1 MKLLF
6 PNDPIERERLSAGL
20 SERGFVLSSDGPV
33 TNNRRSSAWDRGDDV
48 VGYTVRRDFG
58 TWVLYVV
65 GPGEEALAAELAAWL
80 PSRSG
85 SEVLADE
92 LSDRPLTRIRQVFEI
107 LTAASILG
115 DASPEAHSRSL
126 ALLEHDDELVRWA
139 ALRTLPLTREGLA
152 VVARSAERH
161 PEMQH
166 AYDRLLPFVERAE
179 EGTLNDHDTRDR
191 WELLRRARE
200 GAEAGQWRRVAK
212 AMDVLLEDSPWDDE
226 ALHLRA
232 LAHEGMG
239 ELFDALA
246 LLGAAEKKVDA
257 FGDAEASD
265 DELDEDDEQL
275 DEDDDLD
282 EDEHDDEHED
292 ADERSVDPEKH
303 ARLLAI
309 RAKLEE
315 LRPRAAELGAEDRA
329 TVRERLVE
337 RMHAWQAGY
346 EAESLHGAARALRGV
361 FPELEG
367 VLAFFAGS
375 YDRNEAVLEEALTLH
390 PDSPSVARELAYAVL
405 KRDEAEGLRRL
416 EALRDRLRDP
426 APLSEGSALLER
438 LVAAG
443 GERNVPTEASI
454 LETLAKSAYDAKD
467 YARAAALGDELVA
480 LDPDT
485 GLGWQLRANARIF
498 ALRHEEA
505 VVAYREAIEAL
516 ERIYA
521 KSEAEGSIM
530 FGGDP
535 RPGMWFNL
543 SCALAKLE
551 RRDEAIA
558 ALRTAVRGDEKYAAE
573 AKSDDY
579 MEFLF
584 GDEEFE
590 AICALDPVALRSAQ
604 ERDPAWVKA
613 LVARARDEQQ
623 GGDVRR
629 ALTTAIRAAELAEAL
644 GDASLSCEALAVLGR
659 MQVFTGDLDAGL
671 ASSERALGLAAKES
685 VPPEVRAVAYAQ
697 RGICLQAAG
706 RLDEAEAAYES
717 AFEARR
723 AAFGEKHP
731 SLVKSLVS
739 IVGVA
744 LARERP
750 AAEVEGLITR
760 GVDIAQDYLASEA
773 PKDHLWAETIDD
785 LVSLLFRRSL
795 LRADDAS
802 ADAVAPLAL
811 ALDQLEEQRAVG
823 YVPMAAVVE
832 QLAQHAASLANDASS
847 QSVAQAAQ
855 AVARR
860 AEGLLVGG
868 PPEERPTR
876 LYFRRL
882 RAWIEELRRSGVEDA
897 RIASVLADAVR
908 GSLEE
913 GLRDVPLLVELRNL
927 LAVAAARESTVLV
940 TSVMALSMAELPG
953 QLDESLR
960 QLEEL
965 VAPIVAESAG

>member
-85 SEVLADE
+85 SEVLAAE

-265 DELDEDDEQL
+265 DELDEDDEEL
-275 DEDDDLD
+275 DEDDELD
-282 EDEHDDEHED
+282 EDEHDD

-315 LRPRAAELGAEDRA
+315 LRPRAAELGADDRA

-367 VLAFFAGS
+367 LLAFFAGS

-629 ALTTAIRAAELAEAL
+629 ALTTATRAAELAEAL
-644 GDASLSCEALAVLGR
+644 GDGSLSCEALAVLGR

-811 ALDQLEEQRAVG
+811 ALDRLEEQRAVG

-965 VAPIVAESAG
+965 VAPIVAEAAG